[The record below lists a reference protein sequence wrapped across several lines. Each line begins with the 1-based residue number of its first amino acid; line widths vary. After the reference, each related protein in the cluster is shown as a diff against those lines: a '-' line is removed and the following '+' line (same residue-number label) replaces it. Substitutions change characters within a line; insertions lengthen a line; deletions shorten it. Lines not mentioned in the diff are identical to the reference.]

1 VTDILKQAFG
11 DISGG
16 TVLDGAT
23 GEGVFI
29 RTLVE
34 NLKSFEEVIGI
45 DLDEYTK
52 DAESI
57 FTTENVHFSQMDA
70 SRLGFEDETFNTVS
84 LSNSLHHMKE
94 ISPCIIELKRVLK
107 PGGHFIIRE
116 VHGDI
121 QSEPQF
127 TDMYIHH
134 WVAEIDSAFGDIH
147 NKTFSRQELV
157 DLINGVGLSNVKFYD
172 IPHTDMNPRGE
183 AEIEENEDIIH
194 RYIRYLRA
202 ANKTSSY
209 EAFIQRG
216 EELRRRLHQVGVQ
229 WEPELIVVGEKG

>member
-11 DISGG
+11 NISGG
-16 TVLDGAT
+16 RVLDGAT

-34 NLKSFEEVIGI
+34 NLKGFVEVIGI
-45 DLDEYTK
+45 DLYEYTK
-52 DAESI
+52 DAGSI
-57 FTTENVHFSQMDA
+57 FTTENVYFSQMDA
-70 SRLGFEDETFNTVS
+70 SRLGFENETFNTLS

-94 ISPCIIELKRVLK
+94 ISPCIIEMKRVLK
-107 PGGHFIIRE
+107 PGGHFIFRE

-147 NKTFSRQELV
+147 NKTFSRQGLV
-157 DLINGVGLSNVKFYD
+157 DLINGVGLRNVKFYD
-172 IPHTDMNPRGE
+172 TPIRIWTPGVVQKSRKTKVSLIDTSGLLKKSQ
-183 AEIEENEDIIH
+183 A
-194 RYIRYLRA
+194 IRY
-202 ANKTSSY
+202 SSS
-209 EAFIQRG
+209 
-216 EELRRRLHQVGVQ
+216 GVRSFESASTR
-229 WEPELIVVGEKG
+229 WVSSGSRS

>member
-1 VTDILKQAFG
+1 MTDILKQAFG
-11 DISGG
+11 NISGG
-16 TVLDGAT
+16 RVLDGAT

-34 NLKSFEEVIGI
+34 NLKSFVEVIGI
-45 DLDEYTK
+45 DLYEYTK
-52 DAESI
+52 DAGSI
-57 FTTENVHFSQMDA
+57 FTTENVYFSQMDA
-70 SRLGFEDETFNTVS
+70 SRLGFKDETFNTVS

-94 ISPCIIELKRVLK
+94 ISPCIIEMKRVLK
-107 PGGHFIIRE
+107 PGGHFIFRE

-147 NKTFSRQELV
+147 NKTFSRQGLV

-172 IPHTDMNPRGE
+172 IPYTDMDPRGE
-183 AEIEENEDIIH
+183 AEIEENKGIID
-194 RYIRYLRA
+194 RYIRA
-202 ANKTSSY
+202 AKEVPGY
-209 EAFIQRG
+209 KVFKQRG
-216 EELRRRLHQVGVQ
+216 EELRKRLHMVGIQ